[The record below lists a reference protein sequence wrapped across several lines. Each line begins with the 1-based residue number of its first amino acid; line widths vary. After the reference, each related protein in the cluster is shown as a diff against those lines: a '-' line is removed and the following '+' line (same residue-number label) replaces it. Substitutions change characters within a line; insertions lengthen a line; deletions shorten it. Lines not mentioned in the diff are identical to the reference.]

1 MAKAAFSV
9 DQLSNGRLILGIV
22 SGDRLIEY
30 PTYEIDFEI
39 RDVRFRESLN
49 DFCKLTESFPK
60 YHSNLDFQMDKL
72 IFYQSLHLNKYH
84 YL

>member
-1 MAKAAFSV
+1 LAKAAFSV

-39 RDVRFRESLN
+39 RDVLLE
-49 DFCKLTESFPK
+49 
-60 YHSNLDFQMDKL
+60 NLLM
-72 IFYQSLHLNKYH
+72 IFVN
-84 YL
+84 